1 MYSCQAVMKV
11 RMNSVMMGAQ
21 LIGRII
27 LKKISQCP
35 APSSLAASSISLLMP
50 RKNCRRKKIA
60 NGVMKK

>member
-1 MYSCQAVMKV
+1 
-11 RMNSVMMGAQ
+11 MMGAQ
-21 LIGRII
+21 LIGRMI
-27 LKKISQCP
+27 LKKIRQCP